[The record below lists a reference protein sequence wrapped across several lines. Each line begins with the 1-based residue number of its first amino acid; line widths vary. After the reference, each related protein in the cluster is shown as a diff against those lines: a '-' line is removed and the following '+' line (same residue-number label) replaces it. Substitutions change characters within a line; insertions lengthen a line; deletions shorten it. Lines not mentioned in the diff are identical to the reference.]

1 MQEIK
6 LPHLAPVKFAQR
18 VLFKDEKAAR
28 VSLEFPQL
36 PTLSM
41 MVEASAQSSAAF
53 RVNDKESAYL
63 VSLKGIKLLQE
74 PKKQSLEVEVVDAH
88 RLDKMR
94 YVEFRVFEDESVLA
108 TGTLVIAVQ

>member
-6 LPHLAPVKFAQR
+6 LPHLAPIKFAKT
-18 VLFKDEKAAR
+18 VLFKDEKGAR
-28 VSLEFPQL
+28 VSLEFPQI

-53 RVNDKESAYL
+53 RSHDKENAYL
-63 VSLKGIKLLQE
+63 VSLKGIKLVQ
-74 PKKQSLEVEVVDAH
+74 KATQMNLEVEVLDAH

-94 YVEFRVFEDESVLA
+94 YVEFKVFEGETILA
-108 TGTLVIAVQ
+108 TGTLVIAVH

>member
-6 LPHLAPVKFAQR
+6 LPHLAPVRFAKT
-18 VLFKDEKAAR
+18 VLQKDEKVAR

-53 RVNDKESAYL
+53 RVNDRESAYL
-63 VSLKGIKLLQE
+63 VSLKGIKLLKKAT
-74 PKKQSLEVEVVDAH
+74 KKQLEVEIVDAH

-94 YVEFRVFEDESVLA
+94 YVEFSVFEDETILA